1 MASEALFVAILLFE
15 STSSVPS
22 YRPLYR
28 EDVVLLR
35 ALSLEDAQDLAGR
48 HGHEAETSYTNHAG
62 ETVRDRLLHVVDVTP
77 ALTDDLTTT
86 VVDVYS
92 RHFRDI
98 AAYRRFDPLCD
109 GEQLW
114 Q

>member
-1 MASEALFVAILLFE
+1 MPDDAGTEVEA
-15 STSSVPS
+15 
-22 YRPLYR
+22 YC
-28 EDVVLLR
+28 
-35 ALSLEDAQDLAGR
+35 
-48 HGHEAETSYTNHAG
+48 TNHAG
-62 ETVRDRLLHVVDVTP
+62 ETVRDRPLHVVDVAP

-109 GEQLW
+109 GEQLRL
-114 Q
+114 